1 MPNRNFFLILNY
13 ESFALL
19 YCTFL
24 SSYYMC
30 HIFPNY
36 VVVLRLNVKLWIYL
50 GFNMLVLELLR
61 LKYLTTLHVLD
72 EHRTTKCPSVEGNIV
87 SYFLTAEHGDP
98 ALH

>member
-1 MPNRNFFLILNY
+1 
-13 ESFALL
+13 
-19 YCTFL
+19 
-24 SSYYMC
+24 
-30 HIFPNY
+30 
-36 VVVLRLNVKLWIYL
+36 
-50 GFNMLVLELLR
+50 MLVLELLR

>member
-1 MPNRNFFLILNY
+1 MSHLP
-13 ESFALL
+13 S
-19 YCTFL
+19 CTVL
-24 SSYYMC
+24 SYQVTTC
-30 HIFPNY
+30 VTFFPNY

-61 LKYLTTLHVLD
+61 LKYLTTLQVLD